1 MTNKY
6 HAIKTYSNLCERLF
20 DSKAE
25 CRRGEELHLLQMA
38 DEISGLE
45 YQVKLVLCE
54 KPKITIT
61 IDFKYKD
68 YLLRDRMIADP
79 GLRGTYVVYEDT
91 KGMGE
96 TREFR
101 VKRIWL
107 KEKYNINIVLSGET
121 KWQSV

>member
-38 DEISGLE
+38 GEISNLE

-54 KPKITIT
+54 KPKITIN
-61 IDFKYKD
+61 IDFLYS
-68 YLLRDRMIADP
+68 AN
-79 GLRGTYVVYEDT
+79 DT
-91 KGMGE
+91 I
-96 TREFR
+96 TD
-101 VKRIWL
+101 
-107 KEKYNINIVLSGET
+107 
-121 KWQSV
+121 